1 MLNSHQRSPAV
12 LGCGIQRYNISVNV
26 LGISELADAYPTRPF
41 DNMQTGSLIAL
52 FGIMEGN
59 EDHIRKK
66 HEFSL
71 NFQNLSCPSELRFQT
86 VCRGSESKK
95 ASGSFND
102 EFVTVHGVCSVAQI
116 MVGHVDFFF
125 FFCCLERV
133 KSSISGFV
141 VGKNRGYAWSQ
152 SYARRIRRIDG
163 QEEAQLEGPEWAKS
177 VG

>member
-116 MVGHVDFFF
+116 MVGHVDFFLF
-125 FFCCLERV
+125 LLLRTGKVINFWFCSRQEQGLCLVSELCAEDPQ
-133 KSSISGFV
+133 
-141 VGKNRGYAWSQ
+141 N
-152 SYARRIRRIDG
+152 
-163 QEEAQLEGPEWAKS
+163 
-177 VG
+177 